1 MNNWMVEEI
10 RNEVLSMI
18 RMYSRAVKRCEDESK
33 NFKDVYNT
41 FDKFEATKN
50 EYWRSRAIANKEFLD
65 DLQALL
71 ETINDMFEEEIRE
84 TEEAE
89 EFDRDLRRGTY

>member
-50 EYWRSRAIANKEFLD
+50 QK
-65 DLQALL
+65 ALV
-71 ETINDMFEEEIRE
+71 
-84 TEEAE
+84 
-89 EFDRDLRRGTY
+89 